1 MKDDYTI
8 NHITRQFWELVSE
21 YGNKSRFAKAY
32 GQARSINSGTVEAQL
47 ARWNRNGFPWSFYHF
62 FDYLE
67 FMGYTVEIKI
77 SRRFNGME

>member
-8 NHITRQFWELVSE
+8 NQVTRQFWELVSE

-32 GQARSINSGTVEAQL
+32 GQARSISSATVEAQL
-47 ARWNRNGFPWSFYHF
+47 SRWNRKGLPLPFYHF

-77 SRRFNGME
+77 TRRFNDIK